1 MFQVSFILE
10 NREKVIEGLKTRKFD
25 KIYLIDRIL
34 SLDKEKRKIQFKS
47 NEYLAAYNNLS
58 KEIGKLF
65 TNGKGTQSLRYQ
77 SLKLKS
83 EIHELNKKLS
93 QKSKLLKEALL
104 KIPNI
109 PYKLVKSKFFYEK
122 NEILYNC
129 HSSHLLNKNK
139 LTHCELANKFHIIDW
154 KLGANISKSGFP
166 VYIGQGARLQRALV
180 QYFLDKNIR
189 AGYIEYALPYIV
201 NESSVQGTGQLPD
214 KEEQMY
220 YITRDFLYLIP
231 TGEIPLINCFRDK
244 ILPEKKLPIKATT
257 YTPCFRREAGSYGAN
272 VRGLNRLHQFD
283 KVEIVQISTPE
294 TSSSILEEMVKYVQ
308 GLLMNLNLPFRLLRL
323 CGRDIGFTSAITYDF
338 EIYSSIQKRWLEVS
352 SISNCTDFQTNR
364 LNIRYKN
371 NGGKILFCHALNGSA
386 LALPRILAVLLE
398 ENQYEKEIL
407 IPNVLVSYTG
417 FEKITL
423 PF

>member
-1 MFQVSFILE
+1 MLPVSFIRE
-10 NREKVIEGLKTRKFD
+10 NREKVIEGLKTRKFYN
-25 KIYLIDRIL
+25 IYLIDRIL
-34 SLDKEKRKIQFKS
+34 SLDKEKRKIQFKY
-47 NEYLAAYNNLS
+47 NEYLAASNNLS

-65 TNGKGTQSLRYQ
+65 TNGKGTQSLRSQ

-83 EIHELNKKLS
+83 EIHELNKKLY

-109 PYKLVKSKFFYEK
+109 PYKLVSET

-129 HSSHLLNKNK
+129 HSSHLLNKKK
-139 LTHCELANKFHIIDW
+139 LSHWELANKFHLIDW
-154 KLGANISKSGFP
+154 KLGATISQSGFP

-180 QYFLDKNIR
+180 QYFLDQNIR
-189 AGYIEYALPYIV
+189 AGYIEYALPYLV

-231 TGEIPLINCFRDK
+231 TGEIPLINCFRDQ
-244 ILPEKKLPIKATT
+244 ILQENKLPIKATT

-283 KVEIVQISTPE
+283 KVEIVQISTHD
-294 TSSSILEEMVKYVQ
+294 TSYDILEEMVKYVQ

-323 CGRDIGFTSAITYDF
+323 CGRDIGFTSSLTYDL
-338 EIYSSIQKRWLEVS
+338 EIYSYIQKRWLEVS

-371 NGGKILFCHALNGSA
+371 NVGKILFCHAMNGSA